1 MSKTNIRGD
10 FPILATSSRGKPLTY
25 LDNAATTQKPQC
37 VIDAIGRYY
46 ATFNANVH
54 RAAHEM
60 AEKATAELENT
71 RGSCAQFLNA
81 RSIDEIIFTKGTTE
95 SINLVANSV
104 PTLLKKRRN
113 IVISELEHHSNIVPW
128 QLLAERH
135 NLDVVAIGIS
145 DNGELDLEQARSLIN
160 EDTAL
165 IAITHVSNGL
175 GVVNDVK
182 AISKMA
188 REHGALYLV
197 DGAQSA
203 LHFPINVEDI
213 DCDFFVF
220 SGHKLFGPTGIGVL
234 WGRRELLEKMTPW
247 QGGGE
252 MIEKVSIASSTY
264 QQPPFKFEA
273 GTPNIAGAIGLGAAL
288 KYLEQI
294 DRSRLGKAQDILV
307 NTTVERLAD
316 MPRIRL
322 IGNPNKRSAI
332 ISFLIENSH
341 PNDIGTLL
349 DQQGIALRTGHHCN
363 MPLMD
368 RLQIPGTIRASFSLY
383 NDEKDGDRLISGIE
397 KAKTF
402 L

>member
-1 MSKTNIRGD
+1 MSKTNIRDD

-37 VIDAIGRYY
+37 VIDTIGDYY

-60 AEKATAELENT
+60 AEKATAELEKT
-71 RGSCAQFLNA
+71 RESCAKFLNA
-81 RSIDEIIFTKGTTE
+81 KSTDEIIFTKGTTE

-104 PTLLKKRRN
+104 PLFPENRRN

-128 QLLAERH
+128 QLVAERH
-135 NLDVVAIGIS
+135 SLNVTAIGIS
-145 DNGELDLEQARSLIN
+145 DDGELDLDQARSLIN
-160 EDTAL
+160 ADTAL
-165 IAITHVSNGL
+165 VAITHVSNGL

-182 AISKMA
+182 AISRMA
-188 REHGALYLV
+188 REHGALCLV

-234 WGRRELLEKMTPW
+234 WGRIGLLEKMTPW

-264 QQPPFKFEA
+264 QLPPFKFEA
-273 GTPNIAGAIGLGAAL
+273 GTPNIAGALGLGAAL

-294 DRSRLGKAQDILV
+294 DRNRLGKAQDSLV
-307 NTTVERLAD
+307 NTTTERLAD
-316 MPRIRL
+316 MPGIKL
-322 IGNPNKRSAI
+322 IGNPCKRSAI
-332 ISFLIENSH
+332 ISFLVENSH

-368 RLQIPGTIRASFSLY
+368 RLGIPGTVRASFSLY
-383 NDEKDGDRLISGIE
+383 NTEVDGDRLISGIE
-397 KAKTF
+397 KAQTF